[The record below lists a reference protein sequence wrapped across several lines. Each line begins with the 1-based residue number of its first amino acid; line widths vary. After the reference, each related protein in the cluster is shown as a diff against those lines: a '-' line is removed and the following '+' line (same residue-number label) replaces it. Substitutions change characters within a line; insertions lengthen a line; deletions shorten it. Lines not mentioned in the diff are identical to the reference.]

1 MLPAIER
8 AEWIVLDSTDLWLP
22 DERLPALRER
32 TPAELEAL
40 RNGIEGDAAWTRV
53 FAEDGVFVFRRTS
66 A

>member
-32 TPAELEAL
+32 TPEELETL
-40 RNGIEGDAAWTRV
+40 RKTIEGDPAWTRV
-53 FAEDGVFVFRRTS
+53 FAAEGVYVFRRTS